1 MAHVTSSVGWLGAV
15 LAYLALAIDGRTST
29 DPQLVR
35 AAYLS
40 MERVAWLVI
49 VPCSLGSLVTG
60 LAHSLFAEWG
70 LLKHYW
76 VLTKLVLVLVGT
88 AILLVHLRTAVDPMA
103 RAVATSGDA
112 ALSSHA
118 FGALPTQL
126 IVHPA
131 GGLLVLL
138 VATALSVW
146 KPWGRTGYGKPERR
160 AARGATE

>member
-1 MAHVTSSVGWLGAV
+1 MTKPERG
-15 LAYLALAIDGRTST
+15 DGRTRKKAVGAIVT
-29 DPQLVR
+29 PGPGGARRHR
-35 AAYLS
+35 A
-40 MERVAWLVI
+40 RR
-49 VPCSLGSLVTG
+49 
-60 LAHSLFAEWG
+60 AEWG

-88 AILLVHLRTAVDPMA
+88 AILLVHLRTAVEPMA

-118 FGALPTQL
+118 FGALPNQL

-146 KPWGRTGYGKPERR
+146 KPWGRTGYGKPEGR
-160 AARGATE
+160 AARGGTE